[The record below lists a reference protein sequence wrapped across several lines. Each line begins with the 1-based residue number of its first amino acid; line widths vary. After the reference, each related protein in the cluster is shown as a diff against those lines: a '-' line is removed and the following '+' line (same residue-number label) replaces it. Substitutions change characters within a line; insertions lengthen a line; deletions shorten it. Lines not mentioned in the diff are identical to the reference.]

1 MTMGQFV
8 PETIY
13 AGEQRITQRSK
24 GRVQLKFLIYLS
36 STQLNT
42 ATHEGN

>member
-8 PETIY
+8 LIFIPR
-13 AGEQRITQRSK
+13 EQRITQRSTGK
-24 GRVQLKFLIYLS
+24 VQLKFLIYLS

>member
-8 PETIY
+8 PENH
-13 AGEQRITQRSK
+13 SK
-24 GRVQLKFLIYLS
+24 INRKSATEVSYLS